1 MKPYKACS
9 CRDPETGK
17 LLGKQCPD
25 LDKRRH
31 GAWYARYEAP
41 RTAGGKRRQPRI
53 GPFETE
59 KECKAELAK
68 VLGQA
73 GKTGK
78 AYDRKI
84 TLGEYLEKRH
94 AWRTSEAETGEG
106 LKRSTLATD
115 REIIDLYLSPGLGH
129 LKMVDQ
135 LGQDQIRE
143 LYAAIRLINRPQEDG
158 RRSEMLRRLLE
169 ARASLH
175 GRRYSNR
182 PISESRIKRIHI
194 TLNAALN
201 DAVKLSRILGENP
214 AEGVFRSKGGAGR
227 KGKAKPLLWTD
238 ERVTHWE
245 KTEKIPARVMVWTA
259 KQCGAF
265 LDFAETDRLY
275 PLWHLGAYWGMRRGE
290 MVGLDWPD
298 VSLERRRLH
307 VLQAQPDDE
316 LDDVKSEDSARI
328 VVFDE
333 VTADVLKTWRK
344 QQLEERV
351 AWGEAWTDS
360 GRVFTREDGQALRP
374 ESVSQHFA
382 RLIRRYGSIRRH
394 HADGWT
400 REQIVKRSRVSEHE
414 VEVALAGPALPPV
427 RLHDLRHG
435 SATMLLAA
443 GVDMKVV
450 SEILGHSS
458 AAFTSDVYA
467 VVAEELAEDAAVK
480 IAAFVPR
487 RNRA

>member
-9 CRDPETGK
+9 CRDESGK

-41 RTAGGKRRQPRI
+41 RTADKKRRQPRI

-78 AYDRKI
+78 AYDRKM
-84 TLGEYLEKRH
+84 TLGEYLDKRH
-94 AWRTSEAETGEG
+94 AWRVAESEAGDG

-115 REIIDLYLSPGLGH
+115 AEIIALYLKPGLGH

-143 LYAAIRLINRPQEDG
+143 LYAAIRLINRPTEGQ
-158 RRSEMLRRLLE
+158 RPSEMLRRLLE
-169 ARASLH
+169 ARASLQ
-175 GRRYSNR
+175 GRRYSAR
-182 PISESRIKRIHI
+182 PVGESRIKRVHI
-194 TLNAALN
+194 VLNAALN
-201 DAVKLSRILGENP
+201 DAVKLSKILPENP
-214 AEGVFRSKGGAGR
+214 ADGVMRSKGGSGR

-245 KTEKIPARVMVWTA
+245 STEKIPAKVMVWTA
-259 KQCGAF
+259 VQCGAF
-265 LDFAETDRLY
+265 LDFAEHDRLY

-290 MVGLDWPD
+290 LVGLDRPD
-298 VSLERRRLH
+298 LSTERRRLH
-307 VLQAQPDDE
+307 VRQAQPDDE
-316 LDDVKSEDSARI
+316 LDDVKSEDSDRHI
-328 VVFDE
+328 VFDQA
-333 VTADVLKTWRK
+333 TADVLKAWRK
-344 QQLEERV
+344 RQVEERV
-351 AWGEAWTDS
+351 GWGEAWTDS

-382 RLIRRYGSIRRH
+382 RLIRRYAAIRRH
-394 HADGWT
+394 RADGWT
-400 REQIVKRSRVSEHE
+400 VEQIVKRSRVTVHE
-414 VEVALAGPALPPV
+414 VEMALAGPPLPPV

-450 SEILGHSS
+450 SEILGHAS

-467 VVAEELAEDAAVK
+467 VVAESLAEDAAAK
-480 IAAFVPR
+480 ISAFVPR